1 MAKDTEKNAPG
12 LFGKMGTSAKKWFS
26 GNVEK
31 VDDLGTD
38 DPYAFDFGAASQ
50 SLLGTGRRAA
60 RMRAQIYQKWSFMEG
75 DPIVSGALSLIVTSA
90 LGGHETTGNTVFIE
104 KKAETIKNIKLA
116 KMVDEIDAALT
127 PKLNQMAHCM
137 AYNGATFGDSYARP
151 YVDSSGI
158 RELYFGEIVRPPMVQ
173 AYEKGNRTVGYMVY
187 SGAKAIERLDTTQ
200 LLRLKMPRQIW
211 VPQFAVQDKVIKMAL
226 SENDLDELP
235 ILPSM
240 VGGSFL
246 HQAEEAYD
254 HLYASLL
261 GLIGQRFADSID
273 ERVLGFN
280 GDGMTGD
287 QKKKFGDGV
296 MTMLKQAK
304 QRAQWAI
311 EHGQPILEKFTT
323 VLPYHGEK
331 QLTNLS
337 QLVGDSGRNGE
348 LSIED
353 VMMHARLLG
362 GALGVD
368 LSMLGFADQLSG
380 GLGDGGFFRVSAQ
393 VAEKSRIIRGALS
406 DFFNSVIDLHTMHR
420 YGIVFS
426 EEERPWNI
434 NFYGSIS
441 AMEAEKQR
449 TRLESANS
457 AAMLAQVMSQIK
469 EMGLDEKTT
478 AMFLAKQ
485 MLLDEDEASAYAKAM
500 AAKAVEESD
509 IGTV

>member
-1 MAKDTEKNAPG
+1 MVKDTEKNAPG
-12 LFGKMGTSAKKWFS
+12 LFGKMGTLAKKWFS

-31 VDDLGTD
+31 VDDLGKD
-38 DPYAFDFGAASQ
+38 DPYAFDFTTASQ

-226 SENDLDELP
+226 SEDDLDELP

-240 VGGSFL
+240 VGV
-246 HQAEEAYD
+246 A
-254 HLYASLL
+254 
-261 GLIGQRFADSID
+261 
-273 ERVLGFN
+273 
-280 GDGMTGD
+280 
-287 QKKKFGDGV
+287 DGV
-296 MTMLKQAK
+296 RKEMQDSKIAMANGPHSW
-304 QRAQWAI
+304 R
-311 EHGQPILEKFTT
+311 
-323 VLPYHGEK
+323 
-331 QLTNLS
+331 
-337 QLVGDSGRNGE
+337 GDYFVIMKTRVYATGRRHPW
-348 LSIED
+348 SSWR
-353 VMMHARLLG
+353 MH
-362 GALGVD
+362 
-368 LSMLGFADQLSG
+368 
-380 GLGDGGFFRVSAQ
+380 
-393 VAEKSRIIRGALS
+393 I
-406 DFFNSVIDLHTMHR
+406 IDLR
-420 YGIVFS
+420 SLDSCNKALDLF
-426 EEERPWNI
+426 NI
-434 NFYGSIS
+434 STII
-441 AMEAEKQR
+441 E
-449 TRLESANS
+449 
-457 AAMLAQVMSQIK
+457 I
-469 EMGLDEKTT
+469 
-478 AMFLAKQ
+478 
-485 MLLDEDEASAYAKAM
+485 
-500 AAKAVEESD
+500 
-509 IGTV
+509 

>member
-1 MAKDTEKNAPG
+1 MAKETDKNTPG
-12 LFGKMGTSAKKWFS
+12 IFGKLGTSARKWFS
-26 GNVEK
+26 NNVEK
-31 VDDLGTD
+31 VEDLGKD
-38 DPYAFDFGAASQ
+38 DPYAFDFGSATQ

-60 RMRAQIYQKWSFMEG
+60 RMRTQIYQKWSFMEG

-104 KKAETIKNIKLA
+104 KKADTIKNIKLA

-127 PKLNQMAHCM
+127 PKLNQMAHNM

-151 YVDSSGI
+151 YVDSGGVQDM
-158 RELYFGEIVRPPMVQ
+158 YFGEIVRPPMVQ
-173 AYEKGNRTVGYMVY
+173 PYEKGNRMVGFLVY
-187 SGAKAIERLDTTQ
+187 SGTKAIERLDTTQ
-200 LLRLKMPRQIW
+200 LLRLKMPRLVW

-226 SENDLDELP
+226 SENDLDALP
-235 ILPSM
+235 ILPAM

-254 HLYASLL
+254 HLYASLI

-280 GDGMTGD
+280 GDGMTAD
-287 QKKKFGDGV
+287 QQKLFGERV
-296 MTMLKQAK
+296 KNMLIQAK

-311 EHGQPILEKFTT
+311 DHGQPIVEKFTT
-323 VLPYHGEK
+323 ILPYHGEK
-331 QLTNLS
+331 QLVNLS
-337 QLVGDSGRNGE
+337 QTVGNSGRNGE
-348 LSIED
+348 LSIDD

-368 LSMLGFADQLSG
+368 LSMVGFADQLSG

-393 VAEKSRIIRGALS
+393 VAEKSRVIRGALT

-426 EEERPWNI
+426 ETERPWNI

-457 AAMLAQVMSQIK
+457 AGMLAQVMAQIR
-469 EMGLDEKTT
+469 EMGLDEKTA
-478 AMFLAKQ
+478 AMFLSRQ
-485 MLLDEDEASAYAKAM
+485 MLLDEDEAAAYAAGM
-500 AAKAVEESD
+500 AKKPLEEGGDGSL
-509 IGTV
+509 